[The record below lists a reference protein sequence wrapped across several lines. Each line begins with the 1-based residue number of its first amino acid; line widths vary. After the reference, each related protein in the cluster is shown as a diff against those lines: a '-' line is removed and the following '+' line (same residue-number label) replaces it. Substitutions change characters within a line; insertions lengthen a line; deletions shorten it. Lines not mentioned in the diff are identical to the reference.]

1 MKHIGHLTVAQRGDQ
16 PEWRWTATRANG
28 EVVDERDEGLAELE
42 AAQTATADGTERH
55 AAAMARALFR
65 CETAEVRHLPG
76 VAAWSVYDASI
87 REEMVGGHDP
97 HVLGL
102 PRLRR
107 ISLDYAALALGAVFT
122 ESKPGTA
129 VRCTKGL
136 PEGAQLLYLFR
147 DWGKM
152 ALVCVFA
159 HPSFPESPE
168 GAAGEDLV
176 PEFVYVRTD
185 TARVAL
191 EECRAELA
199 ALDGKALEPDAE
211 GKARVLGFGELLGRI
226 DFALTNSGL

>member
-1 MKHIGHLTVAQRGDQ
+1 MKHIGHLTVAQRGDR
-16 PEWRWTATRANG
+16 PEWRWTATSASG

-42 AAQTATADGTERH
+42 AAQAATADGTERH
-55 AAAMARALFR
+55 ATAMARAMFG
-65 CETAEVRHLPG
+65 CAAAETRHLPG
-76 VAAWSVYDASI
+76 AAAWVVYDATV

-107 ISLDYAALALGAVFT
+107 ISLDQAALALGAVFT

-159 HPSFPESPE
+159 HPSFPEVPE
-168 GAAGEDLV
+168 GMVGDDLV
-176 PEFVYVRTD
+176 PEFVHVRTD
-185 TARVAL
+185 TAREVL
-191 EECRAELA
+191 EACRAELE
-199 ALDGKALEPDAE
+199 ALNGQSLAPDAE
-211 GKARVLGFGELLGRI
+211 GKSRTLDHQELLGRI
-226 DFALTNSGL
+226 AFARDNCGL